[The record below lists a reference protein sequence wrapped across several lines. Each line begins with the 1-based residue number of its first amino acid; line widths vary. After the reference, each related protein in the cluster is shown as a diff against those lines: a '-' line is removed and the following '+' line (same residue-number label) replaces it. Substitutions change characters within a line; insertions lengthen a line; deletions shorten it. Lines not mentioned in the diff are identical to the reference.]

1 MKKVILGLMLLAG
14 SASFANNSSV
24 KEVASSAKKVEAT
37 TVICSGYT
45 SDGDRIT
52 LSCTSCVTK
61 AQCEAKLKTIIAAG

>member
-37 TVICSGYT
+37 TEICSGYT

-52 LSCTSCVTK
+52 LSCKTCTTK
-61 AQCEAKLKTIIAAG
+61 AECEAKLKTILAG